1 MKKARIAAFCVF
13 IAAVLLTGCRQEGM
27 TNNPDSVITGETNPE
42 SERDSATNGN
52 VVQSVTQT
60 EKNNGETDTMKETET
75 SAPAQAEPVKLRIAT
90 YNIKHAAEGEDKI
103 AGVIRAM
110 NPDIVGIQEVDYL
123 NTRSGGRNQPK
134 LIAEAAGMPYYEFCR
149 TIDYKGGQYGTLIL
163 SKYPITEYETVKLN
177 SSTYE
182 GRAVG
187 HAVIDVCGIRLD
199 FFNTHLSYED
209 KAVRTVQFEKLA
221 QLLAG
226 CRRFALTGDFNTPDF
241 DEFTGLGAGIMINR
255 TERVIPS
262 FPSGGKPIDNI
273 LLSEGFTE
281 ENAGRIEESYS
292 DHYPVY
298 ADVVLFP

>member
-1 MKKARIAAFCVF
+1 MKKAPTAALCFLIAV
-13 IAAVLLTGCRQEGM
+13 VLLTGCMPERTAEIQG
-27 TNNPDSVITGETNPE
+27 SVFTGETSRENAL
-42 SERDSATNGN
+42 DSATNENG
-52 VVQSVTQT
+52 VSTDTQT
-60 EKNNGETDTMKETET
+60 EKINGETETMKETDT
-75 SAPAQAEPVKLRIAT
+75 SAPATAEPVKLRIAT

-110 NPDIVGIQEVDYL
+110 DPDIVGIQEVDYL

-134 LIAEAAGMPYYEFCR
+134 LIAEAAGMPYYKFCR

-163 SKYPITEYETVKLN
+163 SKYPITEYETVKLDA
-177 SSTYE
+177 STYE

-209 KAVRTVQFEKLA
+209 KAIRTVQFEKLS

-241 DEFTGLGAGIMINR
+241 DEFTGLGAAVMINR

-262 FPSGGKPIDNI
+262 FPSSGKPIDNI
-273 LLSEGFTE
+273 ILSEGFTE